1 MFDFWEGANFKL
13 RMRKKDGFTN
23 YDESA
28 FMEPSGIGSD
38 EDIVEI
44 ANKQY
49 KLAEFLDR
57 KNFKSYAELK
67 RKLDEVLSGN
77 GFNAKSAAELSADPE
92 PVMEAP
98 QTKSA
103 PAFTPKAS
111 AKPAMDDDEDVMSYF
126 EKIAKED

>member
-1 MFDFWEGANFKL
+1 M
-13 RMRKKDGFTN
+13 
-23 YDESA
+23 
-28 FMEPSGIGSD
+28 
-38 EDIVEI
+38 
-44 ANKQY
+44 
-49 KLAEFLDR
+49 
-57 KNFKSYAELK
+57 K

-98 QTKSA
+98 QVKSA